1 MTSKPLPRPTAK
13 APARPA
19 GVGRTAAAALRA
31 QQEHAGSVAVQPS
44 ELVRASF
51 APGTSPSAPA
61 RKILGLLLA
70 KASAACAAG
79 QWPADNTFHFT
90 RSELRV
96 SSHNGT
102 ERVVDNLKEFGGI
115 ELSTPTMLRGEE
127 ADLIEPLLRHRIVA
141 RSLRP
146 GAPIALTVSDRLRE
160 IVAASDAFARLHVPL
175 LIALES
181 RYAVTLYGLGELLVG
196 RSKPYEEIRMRD
208 VRGRFGIEEDKYTR
222 PNDVFRLLEKAAAQ
236 VSQIAPFRMFVEAM
250 RRGGDLGP
258 NYKHGRGAVIE
269 AFRIHATRKE
279 LGELQVAMREAD
291 SSRTGRKARSEGR
304 VERVVNA
311 IMPAIASTEASINR
325 AQHIK
330 DAARRRRDELRT
342 QAVDKRHKS

>member
-13 APARPA
+13 APTRPA
-19 GVGRTAAAALRA
+19 GIGRTAAAALRA

-61 RKILGLLLA
+61 RKILALLLSR
-70 KASAACAAG
+70 ASAACAAG
-79 QWPADNTFHFT
+79 QWPDDNTFHFL

-96 SSHNGT
+96 SGHDST
-102 ERVVDNLKEFGGI
+102 DRVIDNLREFGMI

-127 ADLIEPLLRHRIVA
+127 ADLIEPLLKHRIVA
-141 RSLRP
+141 RSLRA

-175 LIALES
+175 LLALES

-196 RSKPYEEIRMRD
+196 RSKPYEEVRMRD
-208 VRGRFGIEEDKYTR
+208 VRSRFGIEDDAYTLPKDLR
-222 PNDVFRLLEKAAAQ
+222 RLLEKAAAQ
-236 VSQIAPFRMFVEAM
+236 VTQIAPFRMYIEVM

-258 NYKHGRGAVIE
+258 NYRQGRGAVIE
-269 AFRIHATRKE
+269 GFRIHATRKE
-279 LGELQVAMREAD
+279 LGELQASMREAD

-342 QAVDKRHKS
+342 RAVDKRHKL

>member
-1 MTSKPLPRPTAK
+1 MPT
-13 APARPA
+13 RPA

-31 QQEHAGSVAVQPS
+31 QQEHSGSVAVQPS

-61 RKILGLLLA
+61 RKILALLLA

-79 QWPADNTFHFT
+79 QWPDDNTFVFT

-102 ERVVDNLKEFGGI
+102 DRVVDNLKEFSLI

-160 IVAASDAFARLHVPL
+160 IVAASDSFARLHVPL
-175 LIALES
+175 LLALES
-181 RYAVTLYGLGELLVG
+181 RYAVTLYGLGELLIG
-196 RSKPYEEIRMRD
+196 RQKPYEEIRMAD
-208 VRGRFGIEEDKYTR
+208 VRSRLGIEDDAYTL
-222 PNDVFRLLEKAAAQ
+222 PKDVRRLLEKAAQQ
-236 VSQIAPFRMFVEAM
+236 VSQIAPFRMFVEPL
-250 RRGGDLGP
+250 RPGGDLGP
-258 NYKHGRGAVIE
+258 NYTRGKGAAIQG
-269 AFRIHATRKE
+269 FRIHATRKE
-279 LGELQVAMREAD
+279 LGELQAAMREAD

-311 IMPAIASTEASINR
+311 ILPAIANTEASINR
-325 AQHIK
+325 AKFIK
-330 DAARRRRDELRT
+330 DQSRQRRDELRT
-342 QAVDKRHKS
+342 RAVDKRHKS